1 MATSSSCSLA
11 RLPLSEEGLG
21 AAASDLTDVFGPCL
35 PSQEQNVR
43 PFRCV
48 RPKDLEEA
56 IGLLQ
61 QHGADARLLA
71 GGTDLIVG
79 LRDGT
84 ITPRVVI
91 DIKRAKDL
99 PPLIAKTDGD
109 LTITA
114 TVAMSDIE
122 KNDIVRTHFPAL
134 AEAAAVVG
142 SIQIRNRA
150 TLVGNV
156 CNASPAADTVPVLAV
171 YGAQVK
177 VRSARGERLVPVV
190 DFIQGNR
197 RTVLAAGEVATA
209 LHIPLPDRPFG
220 AAFAR
225 ITRRRGVDLAT
236 VNLCCGVDNT
246 GVTTFAFGAVSPR
259 PLLLRDTNGVLADPS
274 AGAEAKA
281 IVLDAMIAKAS
292 PITDVRGSAQY
303 RLAML
308 AVLAKRAQHRAAA
321 RLTNGKTHG

>member
-1 MATSSSCSLA
+1 M
-11 RLPLSEEGLG
+11 
-21 AAASDLTDVFGPCL
+21 
-35 PSQEQNVR
+35 R

-84 ITPRVVI
+84 IAPRVIV
-91 DIKRAKDL
+91 DVKRTKDL
-99 PPLIAKTDGD
+99 PPVIGKADGV
-109 LTITA
+109 LTISA
-114 TVAMSDIE
+114 TVAMSDVE
-122 KNDIVRTHFPAL
+122 KSDVVRTHFPAL

-142 SIQIRNRA
+142 SMQIRNRA

-177 VRSARGERLVPVV
+177 VRGAHRERLVPVV

-197 RTVLAAGEVATA
+197 RTVLAAGEIATA
-209 LHIPLPDRPFG
+209 LHIPFPDRPFG
-220 AAFAR
+220 VAFAR

-236 VNLCCGVDNT
+236 VSLCCGVDNA

-259 PLLLRDTNGVLADPS
+259 PLLLRDTGGALADPS
-274 AGAEAKA
+274 AGVEAKA
-281 IVLDAMIAKAS
+281 TALDAMIAKAS
-292 PITDVRGSAQY
+292 PITDVRGSAEY

-308 AVLAKRAQHRAAA
+308 GVLAKRAQHRAAA
-321 RLTNGKTHG
+321 RLANGKTHG